1 MDDPTLL
8 LVSMFVSTVGFGIFW
23 YGRKQKRVP
32 QLGVGLLMMVVPY
45 FLPTALIAGVVGL
58 ALCLLLFVL
67 VRLDL

>member
-1 MDDPTLL
+1 MADTYALL
-8 LVSMFVSTVGFGIFW
+8 MAMFVSTVGFGIFW

-45 FLPTALIAGVVGL
+45 FLPTALITAVVGL
-58 ALCLLLFVL
+58 ALCVLLFAL